1 MIYIY
6 DKSTLKYVGVN
17 WLSVLLK
24 SLAIIAVVFSVFGL
38 TIQDAK
44 HMSTESEVMIIMTE
58 QNKFSADKLISMIK
72 EMNFSYPHIVLA
84 QAILETSN
92 FQSRIFKENHNIFGM
107 KQAVLR
113 ITKAKGTQYEHAY
126 YKNWNESLDDYAL
139 YASTYLSSLKTENDY
154 FDYLSQNYAEDRQ
167 YVTKLKLIIA
177 SGNLKSKFK

>member
-1 MIYIY
+1 MQPLFFFDVKPDIPNLKLYALIYIY

-44 HMSTESEVMIIMTE
+44 HISTESEVMIIMTE
-58 QNKFSADKLISMIK
+58 QNKFSADKLIGMIK

-92 FQSRIFKENHNIFGM
+92 FQSNTIAYPVRGFHCKHKKASALNIFATF
-107 KQAVLR
+107 KLFQR
-113 ITKAKGTQYEHAY
+113 RTKHT
-126 YKNWNESLDDYAL
+126 
-139 YASTYLSSLKTENDY
+139 
-154 FDYLSQNYAEDRQ
+154 
-167 YVTKLKLIIA
+167 
-177 SGNLKSKFK
+177 